1 MNFANLNIANLVAIL
16 VFSILAGVLAV
27 RLIKISKRRKQ
38 VALRVRQAL
47 SSSANKQLETP
58 VLVASSGTSSDLIS
72 GPAKNSN
79 STSPLFVSI
88 LRPQVAIPKFA
99 RLSAPLWLV
108 RLVEQ
113 SAIAMSVSD
122 FVSVL
127 FACALVPGLVAYIFA
142 LSELICLALS
152 LVCCSLPLIY
162 VAVLATRKRTKFIE
176 QLPDAID
183 LMVSVLR
190 TGHSVPQAVRSVGK
204 ESAQP
209 LGDEFAQIL
218 QRINLGQP
226 FGEALS
232 STVAKY
238 KSDELDLIRR
248 AITIQAEVGGSLAEL
263 LEKTNL
269 TLRQRLK
276 LKRQVRVLTSQSRL
290 TGIIVGLLPLM
301 LGTALEFLSPG
312 YLEPLFTSDLGR
324 MLLLLAVVLECVG
337 IVLIN
342 KMTEV
347 KI

>member
-1 MNFANLNIANLVAIL
+1 MNTNIIAIL
-16 VFSILAGVLAV
+16 IFSILAGVLAV
-27 RLIKISKRRKQ
+27 RVIKIYKRRKQ
-38 VALRVRQAL
+38 VALRVQQAL
-47 SSSANKQLETP
+47 TSSAERRTEQP
-58 VLVASSGTSSDLIS
+58 MLVAASGEYGDSSKGSAFTS
-72 GPAKNSN
+72 KNTASM
-79 STSPLFVSI
+79 FVSI
-88 LRPQVAIPKFA
+88 LKPQVVIPRFA
-99 RLSAPLWLV
+99 RVSAPLWLV

-113 SAIAMSVSD
+113 SAIEMSVAD
-122 FVSVL
+122 FVLVL
-127 FACALVPGLVAYIFA
+127 LAAALVPGLVAYLF
-142 LSELICLALS
+142 SVPELICLALS
-152 LVCCSLPLIY
+152 LVCCSLPLVYI
-162 VAVLATRKRTKFIE
+162 AVLAARKRTKFIE

-209 LGDEFAQIL
+209 LGEEFSQIL

-232 STVAKY
+232 YTVTKY

-301 LGTALEFLSPG
+301 LATALELLSPG
-312 YLEPLFTSDLGR
+312 YLEPLFTSDMGR
-324 MLLLLAVVLECVG
+324 MLLVLAVVLEFVG
-337 IVLIN
+337 IILIN

>member
-1 MNFANLNIANLVAIL
+1 MNINLISIL
-16 VFSILAGVLAV
+16 IFSILAGVLAV
-27 RLIKISKRRKQ
+27 RLISIFKRKKQ
-38 VALRVRQAL
+38 VALRVQQAL
-47 SSSANKQLETP
+47 AGSPNKQTKP
-58 VLVASSGTSSDLIS
+58 VLVAASGDYRDSRREANVEPEVT
-72 GPAKNSN
+72 PA
-79 STSPLFVSI
+79 LFVSI
-88 LRPQVAIPKFA
+88 LKPKVIIPKFA
-99 RLSAPLWLV
+99 NLSLTAPLWLM

-113 SAIAMSVSD
+113 SAIDMSVTD
-122 FVSVL
+122 FIL
-127 FACALVPGLVAYIFA
+127 LLACCALLPSLTAYLCAVP
-142 LSELICLALS
+142 ELLCLALS
-152 LVCCSLPLIY
+152 LVSGSAPLVY
-162 VAVLATRKRTKFIE
+162 VAILASRKRTKFIE

-190 TGHSVPQAVRSVGK
+190 TGHSVPQAVRSVAS

-209 LGDEFAQIL
+209 LGDEFSQVL

-232 STVAKY
+232 YTVGKF

-301 LGTALEFLSPG
+301 LAAALDFLSPG
-312 YLEPLFTSDLGR
+312 YLEPLFTSELGR
-324 MLLLLAVVLECVG
+324 MLLVLAVVLEFVG

-347 KI
+347 KV

>member
-1 MNFANLNIANLVAIL
+1 MNTNIIAIL
-16 VFSILAGVLAV
+16 IFSILAGVLAV
-27 RLIKISKRRKQ
+27 RTIKIYKRRKQ
-38 VALRVRQAL
+38 VALRVQQAL
-47 SSSANKQLETP
+47 TSSADRRTEQP
-58 VLVASSGTSSDLIS
+58 MLVAASGEYGDSSKGLGLAS
-72 GPAKNSN
+72 KNSA
-79 STSPLFVSI
+79 SMFVSI
-88 LRPQVAIPKFA
+88 LKPQVAIPRFA
-99 RLSAPLWLV
+99 RVSAPLWLV

-113 SAIAMSVSD
+113 SAIEMSVAD
-122 FVSVL
+122 FVLVL
-127 FACALVPGLVAYIFA
+127 LSAALVPGLVAYLFA
-142 LSELICLALS
+142 VPELICLALS
-152 LVCCSLPLIY
+152 LVCSSLPLIY
-162 VAVLATRKRTKFIE
+162 IAVLAARKRTKFIE

-209 LGDEFAQIL
+209 LGEEFSQIL

-232 STVAKY
+232 YTVTKY

-301 LGTALEFLSPG
+301 LATALELLSPG
-312 YLEPLFTSDLGR
+312 YLEPLFTSDMGR
-324 MLLLLAVVLECVG
+324 MLLVLAVVLEFVG
-337 IVLIN
+337 IILIN

>member
-1 MNFANLNIANLVAIL
+1 MNTNLIAIL
-16 VFSILAGVLAV
+16 LFSILAGVLAV
-27 RLIKISKRRKQ
+27 RVIKIYKRRKQ
-38 VALRVRQAL
+38 VALRVQQAL
-47 SSSANKQLETP
+47 
-58 VLVASSGTSSDLIS
+58 TSSVERRTEQPMLVSAS
-72 GPAKNSN
+72 GEYGDSSNKSLGLASKNTASM
-79 STSPLFVSI
+79 FVSI
-88 LRPQVAIPKFA
+88 LKPQVVIPRFA
-99 RLSAPLWLV
+99 RVSAPLWLV

-113 SAIAMSVSD
+113 SAIEMSVAD
-122 FVSVL
+122 FVLVL
-127 FACALVPGLVAYIFA
+127 LSAALVPGLIAYLFA
-142 LSELICLALS
+142 VPELICLALS
-152 LVCCSLPLIY
+152 LVCGSLPLIY
-162 VAVLATRKRTKFIE
+162 IAVLAARKRTKFIE

-209 LGDEFAQIL
+209 LGEEFSQIL

-232 STVAKY
+232 YTVTKY

-301 LGTALEFLSPG
+301 LATALELLSPG
-312 YLEPLFTSDLGR
+312 YLEPLFTSDMGR
-324 MLLLLAVVLECVG
+324 MLLVLAVVLEIVG

>member
-1 MNFANLNIANLVAIL
+1 MNTTIIAIL
-16 VFSILAGVLAV
+16 LFSILAGVLAV
-27 RLIKISKRRKQ
+27 RVIKIYKRRKQ
-38 VALRVRQAL
+38 VALRVQQAL
-47 SSSANKQLETP
+47 TSSAERRTEQPMLVSASGEYGDSSNKTIGL
-58 VLVASSGTSSDLIS
+58 AS
-72 GPAKNSN
+72 KNTASM
-79 STSPLFVSI
+79 FVSI
-88 LRPQVAIPKFA
+88 LKPQVVIPRFA
-99 RLSAPLWLV
+99 RVSAPLWLV
-108 RLVEQ
+108 RLIEQ
-113 SAIAMSVSD
+113 SAIEMSIAD
-122 FVSVL
+122 FVLVL
-127 FACALVPGLVAYIFA
+127 LSAALIPGLVAYLFA
-142 LSELICLALS
+142 VPELICLALS
-152 LVCCSLPLIY
+152 LVGCSLPLIY
-162 VAVLATRKRTKFIE
+162 IAVLAARKRTKFIE

-209 LGDEFAQIL
+209 LGEEFSQIL

-232 STVAKY
+232 YTVTKY

-248 AITIQAEVGGSLAEL
+248 AITIQAEVGGS
-263 LEKTNL
+263 
-269 TLRQRLK
+269 RQRLK

-301 LGTALEFLSPG
+301 LATALEMLSPG
-312 YLEPLFTSDLGR
+312 YLEPLFTSDMGR
-324 MLLLLAVVLECVG
+324 MLLALAVVLEIVG

>member
-1 MNFANLNIANLVAIL
+1 MNFTNLNITNFVAIFA
-16 VFSILAGVLAV
+16 FSILAGALAV

-38 VALRVRQAL
+38 VARRVQQAL
-47 SSSANKQLETP
+47 SSSAERQLAMP
-58 VLVASSGTSSDLIS
+58 VLVAASGSAGNIAAGTARDTMTASS
-72 GPAKNSN
+72 
-79 STSPLFVSI
+79 LFVSI
-88 LRPQVAIPKFA
+88 LKPQVAIPKFA
-99 RLSAPLWLV
+99 HLPAPLWLV

-113 SAIAMSVSD
+113 SAITMSISD
-122 FVSVL
+122 FVLVL
-127 FACALVPGLVAYIFA
+127 LICGLAPGLIAYIFA
-142 LSELICLALS
+142 VPELICLALS

-162 VAVLATRKRTKFIE
+162 IAILAARKRTKFIE

-209 LGDEFAQIL
+209 LGEEFSQIL

-226 FGEALS
+226 FSEALT

-324 MLLLLAVVLECVG
+324 MLLVLAVVLECVG